1 MKKIDL
7 LAIGD
12 ITTDA
17 FIRLQQAHIVDAV
30 NSNDKEICLSFGEKI
45 PYEFVKVVR
54 AVGNSA
60 NAAVSAAKLG
70 LSTAVMANIG
80 NDQNG
85 KECLAEL
92 KKNKVITKFI
102 NVHKK
107 IETNYHYI
115 LWYGSERT
123 ILVKHQPFPYT
134 LSRIRKEPKWIYLT
148 SLGEHSVDFHQD
160 IARYLDS
167 HRNVKLAF
175 QPGTFQIKLGT
186 EALAGIYKR
195 SAIFFCNVEEARK
208 ITKDENSDIVTLMKA
223 INVLGPQIVVITD
236 GVKGAYVLENNVA
249 YFMPTYPDPKPPYER
264 TGAGDAFAS
273 TVTSGL
279 ALGKSLQ
286 EALLWGPVNS
296 MSVVQYIG
304 AQEGLLAQDKI
315 VEYLK
320 TAPADYLL
328 KKI

>member
-17 FIRLQQAHIVDAV
+17 FIRLQQAHIVDSV

-45 PYEFVKVVR
+45 PYESVKVVR

-60 NAAVSAAKLG
+60 NAAVSASKLG
-70 LSTAVMANIG
+70 LTTAVIANVG

-85 KECLAEL
+85 KECLTEL
-92 KKNKVITKFI
+92 KKNKVITKFVG
-102 NVHKK
+102 VHKN

-134 LSRIRKEPKWIYLT
+134 LGRIKKEPKWIYLT

-195 SAIFFCNVEEARK
+195 SAIFFCNVEEARR
-208 ITKDENSDIVTLMKA
+208 ITKDEKSDIVTLMKV

-249 YFMPTYPDPKPPYER
+249 YFMPTYPDPKAPYER

-273 TVTSGL
+273 TVTAGL

-304 AQEGLLAQDKI
+304 AQEGLLTRDKI
-315 VEYLK
+315 AEYLK